1 MDWQDE
7 FQALGV
13 NMAAMS
19 YDPADVL
26 AEFGE
31 AKNIGYAL
39 LSDGGGAYLDSLGIR
54 NEEYQP
60 GHFAHGVPHP
70 GILFIDTDGIIRLKR
85 AVPGFRDRPSLD
97 ELHDALAA
105 ELAKLADLAES
116 SELRGALNNDDAPSE
131 RSRSPA
137 PAVAASAG

>member
-7 FQALGV
+7 FRALGV

-19 YDPADVL
+19 YDGIDVL

-31 AKNIGYAL
+31 AENIGYAL
-39 LSDGGGAYLDSLGIR
+39 LSDEGGAYVDALGIR
-54 NEEYQP
+54 NEEYPQ

-70 GILFIDTDGIIRLKR
+70 GILFIDTDGIIRLKH
-85 AVPGFRDRPSLD
+85 AVPGYRDRPSLD

-105 ELAKLADLAES
+105 EL
-116 SELRGALNNDDAPSE
+116 SELSESKGALDDAPGEPSP
-131 RSRSPA
+131 PA
-137 PAVAASAG
+137 PALAVPAGWPR